1 MPTDITD
8 PEFLAKHQYASP
20 ENLRLRQVLFEF
32 QTPKISISEQAIKH
46 LKLSGKENILD
57 VGCGEGKSLIYLKHN
72 LDHQGKLVGVDLSK
86 GMFKETE
93 ELAKKENLNIRFV
106 EASADTLPFPDECF
120 DAVFSFFM
128 IYHMPSIPKAFK
140 EWARVLKKDGILVIA
155 TNGENNRKRMHHF
168 KEKIGEIT
176 NTNPPVN
183 FSAAF
188 NLENA
193 EIQLQKTFNI
203 IDKVVFESKFILN
216 QAQPYLDS
224 LQSFKSAFSP
234 SPKDNL
240 WQEGLAKIK
249 LEIEEEIKMKGKFVD
264 SAESGFFIC
273 KNKKDS

>member
-1 MPTDITD
+1 
-8 PEFLAKHQYASP
+8 
-20 ENLRLRQVLFEF
+20 
-32 QTPKISISEQAIKH
+32 
-46 LKLSGKENILD
+46 
-57 VGCGEGKSLIYLKHN
+57 
-72 LDHQGKLVGVDLSK
+72 
-86 GMFKETE
+86 MFKENQ
-93 ELAKKENLNIRFV
+93 ELANREKLNIKFLKTG
-106 EASADTLPFPDECF
+106 ADNLPFPDESF
-120 DAVFSFFM
+120 DIIFSFFM
-128 IYHMPSIPKAFK
+128 IYHMPSIPKALK
-140 EWARVLKKDGILVIA
+140 EWARILKKDGILVIA

-193 EIQLQKTFNI
+193 ELQLQKTFSI

-249 LEIEEEIKMKGKFVD
+249 QDIEKEIKMQGKFVD
-264 SAESGFFIC
+264 SAESGFFILV
-273 KNKKDS
+273 KK